1 MATQP
6 KVTTVEQHGIDTIPA
21 IDRTSS
27 PKDLFRI
34 TFGGANTFATIIL
47 GTFPILLG
55 LSFWQAVA
63 ATLLGVV
70 VGGLILMPMSLF
82 GPITGTNNAVSSG
95 AHFGVKGRLVGSF
108 LSLLTAIAFYSIS
121 VWVSGD
127 ALLGAISRFFGID
140 TTSDLFRGLIYA
152 IIGALVIIVVIYGYQ
167 FMLLVNKTVVV
178 ANTVLMLAGIIA
190 FASIFSAGYN
200 PGPDA
205 YALGAFWPTFIL
217 SALIVMG
224 NPISFGAFLGDW
236 SRYIPEKTS
245 RKSLMGWV
253 FGAQIMTLI
262 PFLFGLTT
270 TTLVKDPAN
279 YIVGLVEISP
289 AWYALPL
296 IVIAFLGGLSTGV
309 TSLYGTG
316 LDFSSVFPKLNRVQS
331 SIFIGSLAF
340 IFILVGRLVTDL
352 LASINAFIGLIVIFT
367 TPWMIIMMIGFYV
380 RRGWYSPEDVQV
392 FNKGKTGGIYW
403 FSAGFNWRGLLA
415 WIPSAILG
423 AMFCYYP
430 PLLIGPWS
438 NAFSG
443 IDVSVPVSIVSAAV
457 LYILFLA
464 IWPEPKAAYG
474 PKGARLV
481 RTK

>member
-1 MATQP
+1 L
-6 KVTTVEQHGIDTIPA
+6 D
-21 IDRTSS
+21 
-27 PKDLFRI
+27 
-34 TFGGANTFATIIL
+34 
-47 GTFPILLG
+47 
-55 LSFWQAVA
+55 
-63 ATLLGVV
+63 
-70 VGGLILMPMSLF
+70 
-82 GPITGTNNAVSSG
+82 
-95 AHFGVKGRLVGSF
+95 
-108 LSLLTAIAFYSIS
+108 
-121 VWVSGD
+121 
-127 ALLGAISRFFGID
+127 AISRFFGVD
-140 TTSDLFRGLIYA
+140 TSGALFRGTIYA
-152 IIGALVIIVVIYGYQ
+152 IIGALVIVVVIYGYQ
-167 FMLLVNKTVVV
+167 FMLLVNKTVVY
-178 ANTVLMLAGIIA
+178 ANTVLMLGGIIA
-190 FASIFSAGYN
+190 FGSIFSAGYN
-200 PGPDA
+200 PGPGA
-205 YALGAFWPTFIL
+205 YALGSFWPTFIL

-236 SRYIPEKTS
+236 ARYIPAKTS
-245 RKSLMGWV
+245 RGSLMKWV
-253 FGAQIMTLI
+253 FGAQLMTLV
-262 PFLFGLTT
+262 PFLFGVAT
-270 TTLVKDPAN
+270 TTLVKDPAA

-403 FSAGFNWRGLLA
+403 FNAGFNWRALLA

-423 AMFCYYP
+423 LMFCYYP
-430 PLLIGPWS
+430 PLLVGPWS
-438 NAFSG
+438 GAVGG
-443 IDVSVPVSIVSAAV
+443 IDISLPVAIVSAAV
-457 LYILFLA
+457 LYLLFLT
-464 IWPEPKAAYG
+464 ISPEPKSAYG
-474 PKGARLV
+474 PKGSRLV